1 MDFFDAVNQRASYRW
16 LYEQTPVPRDDLRKI
31 IEAGL
36 AAPSGCN
43 LQTTHIVGVDDLELV
58 KKLGGMLGKGHFA
71 SAPAA
76 IVVFT
81 RVQEA
86 FGGVSYNV
94 QDYAAAIQNMLLAIT
109 ALGYAS
115 CWVEGYV
122 TCSDDVSRGIAE
134 ALSAPAEYSAVAYLP
149 VGIPSGEPR
158 RAPKK
163 SFEERA
169 GFNGFGG
176 GCGE

>member
-1 MDFFDAVNQRASYRW
+1 MDFFDTVNLRGSYRW
-16 LYEQTPVPRDDLRKI
+16 KYEDTPVPREDLRRI

-43 LQTTHIVGVDDLELV
+43 LQTTHIVGVDDPELM
-58 KKLGGMLGKGHFA
+58 KKLGGLLDKGYFA
-71 SAPAA
+71 TAPAA

-81 RVQEA
+81 RVEEA

-94 QDYAAAIQNMLLAIT
+94 QDYSAAIQNMLLAIS

-122 TCSDDVSRGIAE
+122 TGYAE
-134 ALSAPAEYSAVAYLP
+134 VAKGMAELLGAPEEYSAVAFLP
-149 VGIPSGEPR
+149 VGVPASDIR

-169 GFNGFGG
+169 GFNGFSGG
-176 GCGE
+176 I